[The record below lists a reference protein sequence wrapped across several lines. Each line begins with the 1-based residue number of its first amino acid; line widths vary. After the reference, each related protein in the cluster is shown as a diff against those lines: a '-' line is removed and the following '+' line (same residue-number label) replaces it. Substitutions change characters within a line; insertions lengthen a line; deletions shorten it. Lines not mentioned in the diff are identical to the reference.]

1 MKTLWLKKT
10 ILTLGLMLG
19 FAAVASAQT
28 TGDARCA
35 NSTLGKYWVATANGG
50 YCASSPAIPP
60 ASVQSLPPVGQKLQL
75 GPIPMWVNFDGDD
88 YVGKSFAYD
97 LKEQLARFAVLQLG
111 RRIPA

>member
-50 YCASSPAIPP
+50 YCASSLAIRQPAHSLCPP
-60 ASVQSLPPVGQKLQL
+60 LDKNCNWVQSPCGSTLMV
-75 GPIPMWVNFDGDD
+75 MT
-88 YVGKSFAYD
+88 
-97 LKEQLARFAVLQLG
+97 R
-111 RRIPA
+111 